1 MSCALAHRI
10 RGPTWKNG
18 VNIASWALARLPET
32 RAIATFLNARSDGIK
47 DLRFGACLDEDWCD
61 ADLDQFLHDRCQE
74 VPF

>member
-1 MSCALAHRI
+1 M
-10 RGPTWKNG
+10 
-18 VNIASWALARLPET
+18 NIASWALARLPET